1 MTNRNTK
8 PSTRKSYDHEGGPL
22 APPADITENTAAG
35 IHARSHAAHLDK
47 RPAEP
52 HPKPA
57 GDLRQGLNPGTR
69 KQP

>member
-1 MTNRNTK
+1 MTNRNTE
-8 PSTRKSYDHEGGPL
+8 PSPRQSNDHERRSP
-22 APPADITENTAAG
+22 APPADMTENTAAG
-35 IHARSHAAHLDK
+35 IHARSHAAHLDEG
-47 RPAEP
+47 PAEP